1 MDGVSS
7 SKART
12 VQATSSNFDEVAA
25 REYVGGVGEA
35 KALATVTRD
44 RDNRPAMALCD
55 KPSATLRRLIS
66 AQSFIVIIHPICR
79 GWSTFQRAFLVQFS
93 ASVDTSPQNSRPIP
107 LSLSL

>member
-35 KALATVTRD
+35 KALATVTRE

-93 ASVDTSPQNSRPIP
+93 TSVDK
-107 LSLSL
+107 